1 MRYWSETNPRE
12 LHQRPLH
19 SDRDTAPRVGIIGPY
34 FFQDNRL
41 AVTVNSE
48 RYLTM
53 IQDFFQPALEAM
65 QLADTWFQQD
75 GATAYTARVTM
86 NFLRQMFPGRP
97 ISLRG
102 DVNWPA
108 RSPDFS
114 PCDFFLWGYMQSKVY
129 IKRPTPWKT

>member
-12 LHQRPLH
+12 LYQRPLH
-19 SDRDTAPRVGIIGPY
+19 SDRVTVWFAISRVGIIGPY

-41 AVTVNSE
+41 AVTVYSE

-53 IQDFFQPALEAM
+53 IQDFFSVDFEAM
-65 QLADTWFQQD
+65 QLGDTWFQLD
-75 GATAYTARVTM
+75 GATAHTARIIM
-86 NFLRQMFPGRP
+86 NCLIQMFPGRL

-108 RSPDFS
+108 RQF
-114 PCDFFLWGYMQSKVY
+114 
-129 IKRPTPWKT
+129 PTPWKT